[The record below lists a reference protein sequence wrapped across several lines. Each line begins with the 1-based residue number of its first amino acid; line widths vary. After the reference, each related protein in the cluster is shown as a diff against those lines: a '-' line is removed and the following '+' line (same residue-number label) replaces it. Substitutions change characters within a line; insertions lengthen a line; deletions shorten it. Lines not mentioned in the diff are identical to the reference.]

1 MNKPFARLFETENGQ
16 ILVKVDADQDG
27 VPEVRFYA
35 SPPGLGVCSSAILF
49 WESDSGWER
58 ARKFFDTVDK
68 ELAIDATKAIF
79 GMARELTGE
88 AA

>member
-58 ARKFFDTVDK
+58 AEEFFDTVDQ
-68 ELAIDATKAIF
+68 EMAIKAAKVIF
-79 GMARELTGE
+79 DMSRELTGE